1 MVTASPATAVA
12 SWKPSPIVACGARV
26 PEIGPHHM
34 TRFIPQR
41 TATRASI
48 IFTLG
53 MGTALIVTA
62 VTATTMAPVALWLVG
77 LFVVVLLWL
86 VSRW

>member
-1 MVTASPATAVA
+1 
-12 SWKPSPIVACGARV
+12 
-26 PEIGPHHM
+26 M

-48 IFTLG
+48 IFTLAIG
-53 MGTALIVTA
+53 SALMVTA
-62 VTATTMAPVALWLVG
+62 VTATTMAPVALWFVG

-86 VSRW
+86 VSRRW

>member
-1 MVTASPATAVA
+1 MV
-12 SWKPSPIVACGARV
+12 CGARV

-48 IFTLG
+48 IFTLAIG
-53 MGTALIVTA
+53 SALMVTA
-62 VTATTMAPVALWLVG
+62 VTATTMAPVALWFVG
-77 LFVVVLLWL
+77 LFVAVPIISAAVR
-86 VSRW
+86 SAS